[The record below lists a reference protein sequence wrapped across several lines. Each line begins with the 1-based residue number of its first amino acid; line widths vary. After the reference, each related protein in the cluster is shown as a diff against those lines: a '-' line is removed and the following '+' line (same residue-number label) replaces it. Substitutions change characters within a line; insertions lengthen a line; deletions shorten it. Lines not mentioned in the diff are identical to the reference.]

1 MRDCF
6 QAFRLSN
13 DAFFTL
19 FGDDDDGGGGGGDV
33 VVVIAAAAAAFSS
46 LVRMLKSLSTK
57 GI

>member
-19 FGDDDDGGGGGGDV
+19 FDDDGGAGRGV
-33 VVVIAAAAAAFSS
+33 VVTIAATAFFSFGKDIEEFKEVS
-46 LVRMLKSLSTK
+46 K
-57 GI
+57 